1 MCARPRA
8 FRVELESPLS
18 GSVSRIVALAM
29 SDPPQRRSE
38 RLGAKNILDDLTPSV
53 DALDLASTR
62 RAAEQDAR
70 PAQPADAAL
79 GTLANLNPSANIIP
93 ADPLISATQAE
104 MDTYSADPRAPDTHA
119 RRRGAGR
126 AAGRSR
132 SRSAGERDLA
142 RCIR

>member
-38 RLGAKNILDDLTPSV
+38 RLGAKNIMDDLTPSV

-62 RAAEQDAR
+62 RAAEQGAR

-104 MDTYSADPRAPDTHA
+104 MDTYSADPRAPDKETSLGLLDTELSEPCPVCV
-119 RRRGAGR
+119 RY
-126 AAGRSR
+126 
-132 SRSAGERDLA
+132 
-142 RCIR
+142 